1 MDGVKGWHP
10 VDLNGV
16 KFYLG
21 DDTGL
26 RHSFTDTEVIN
37 GQTYYYAIVAY
48 DFGGD
53 ETNNIIPSDSPMRLR
68 INSLTGELEMGPN
81 VVAVVPREPSAGY
94 EQAQTDSIVLHTVGS
109 SSGQVSYEVVN
120 PMAIL
125 DGRKYE
131 ITFLD
136 TVYVHDPETSGY
148 DILTTYSYFLVDISG
163 DFPDTLLNN
172 QSLEVGEEQPVIDG
186 FRLILDNLNVDEI
199 GLDTNSTQSYWA
211 SENDLWDYELLT
223 TDGINLGLRQPADY
237 RAIFTSE
244 QQYSSSCFCGKKL
257 NNNPSFDPCS
267 DSFVGEDPAAFCS
280 ATFYSSKPTNFKVQK
295 SMLSAQS
302 GSFEW
307 MDIPF
312 AFGDYSPY
320 NSDLLTSVPDG
331 NFNADWR
338 EQDQIVFLDYSVEG
352 NLAPTWFFKLDYPGE
367 SHPLSDCC
375 NEPHA
380 GDTALIVI
388 KKPFL
393 SNDVYEFTIAG
404 SWVDNELA
412 KNQMEDIFVIP
423 NPYIAANAFE
433 AENIYSSG
441 RGPREIQFR
450 NLPAQCTI
458 RIYTVSGEGI
468 KTIEHFTSID
478 DGMETWDLLSK
489 DNLSVS
495 YGVYIYHVEAPG
507 IGEHMGK
514 FAVIK

>member
-1 MDGVKGWHP
+1 
-10 VDLNGV
+10 
-16 KFYLG
+16 
-21 DDTGL
+21 
-26 RHSFTDTEVIN
+26 
-37 GQTYYYAIVAY
+37 
-48 DFGGD
+48 
-53 ETNNIIPSDSPMRLR
+53 
-68 INSLTGELEMGPN
+68 
-81 VVAVVPREPSAGY
+81 
-94 EQAQTDSIVLHTVGS
+94 
-109 SSGQVSYEVVN
+109 
-120 PMAIL
+120 
-125 DGRKYE
+125 
-131 ITFLD
+131 
-136 TVYVHDPETSGY
+136 
-148 DILTTYSYFLVDISG
+148 
-163 DFPDTLLNN
+163 
-172 QSLEVGEEQPVIDG
+172 
-186 FRLILDNLNVDEI
+186 
-199 GLDTNSTQSYWA
+199 
-211 SENDLWDYELLT
+211 
-223 TDGINLGLRQPADY
+223 
-237 RAIFTSE
+237 
-244 QQYSSSCFCGKKL
+244 
-257 NNNPSFDPCS
+257 
-267 DSFVGEDPAAFCS
+267 VGEDPAAFCS

-375 NEPHA
+375 NEPQA

-458 RIYTVSGEGI
+458 RIYTVSGERV

-507 IGEHMGK
+507 IGEHIGK